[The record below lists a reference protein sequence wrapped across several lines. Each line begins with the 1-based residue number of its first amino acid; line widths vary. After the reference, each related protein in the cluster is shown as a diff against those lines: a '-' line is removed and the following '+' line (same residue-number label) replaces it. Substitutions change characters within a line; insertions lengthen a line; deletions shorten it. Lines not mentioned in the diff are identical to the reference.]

1 MSDPKLHGAGAAE
14 PNFESLFQ
22 YNLDAVFT
30 LDIHSRFT
38 AVNPAGEL
46 IIGYTQE
53 QLRSMSYMQ
62 LVSPEHA
69 AEVRQCYLHVI
80 RKLEPQTVEA
90 NIVRGDGKIAEL
102 TVTTVPLLTEGRIAG
117 VIGIAKDMTAKNK
130 ALRLVDGQNRV
141 LEMIAKTQRLDEIL
155 NGIIALIEEQSGALC
170 SVLFLDRERRA
181 LRLEAAPSFPPD
193 FVQAF
198 REVPVGPDSGSCGS
212 AAYWK
217 RPVIVEDIMADV
229 RWGEFR
235 DRIAPFGFRS
245 CWSVPILL
253 EEEVVGTFAMYDP
266 ERRVPSEEDLRLIER
281 AGALV
286 GLAVE
291 RRRQDE
297 TIRHM
302 AFHDALTG
310 LGNRRLLEE
319 SLDRALVR
327 ASREGDRVA
336 VMFLDLDR
344 FKIVNDSLGHR
355 FGDALLRQV
364 SNRLVDAA
372 GGLGLIARQGGDE
385 FVLLLDGATEEVA
398 RSVAEDILD
407 ALQSPF
413 YVEHQEI
420 FITPSIGVSVFP
432 DHGADA
438 QALLK
443 SADYAMYQAKQN
455 GRNGYQVFHARL
467 QSKAEKRL
475 EVENHLR
482 RALER
487 KELSLHYQPQV
498 HTATRRV
505 IGVEALLRWQH
516 TSWGPISPAQFIPI
530 AEETGLILPIGD
542 WVLHEACRQA
552 KAWLEDGLPEMTLSV
567 NISAR
572 QLQQPDFVSTVQAA
586 LLATGLPPRL
596 LELELTESLTMDRAS
611 SSEAI
616 RRLKG
621 LGIGIAIDD
630 FGTGYS
636 SLHYLKHLS
645 INRLKIDQ
653 SFVRDLLIDQ
663 NDQDIVKA
671 IITMSHSLGIE
682 VIAEGVEMP
691 EQARFLEHH
700 GCDQVQGYLF
710 SRPLPAEAVPA
721 FLRKI

>member
-1 MSDPKLHGAGAAE
+1 MNDQTPHPNYAAE
-14 PNFESLFQ
+14 PNFASLFQ
-22 YNLDAVFT
+22 YNLDAVFIQSF
-30 LDIHSRFT
+30 DGAFT
-38 AVNPAGEL
+38 DLNPAGEAML
-46 IIGYTQE
+46 GYTAAQF
-53 QLRSMSYMQ
+53 RKMSYSDFVWPGQ
-62 LVSPEHA
+62 AE
-69 AEVRQCYLHVI
+69 EVRRTFLDVVE
-80 RKLEPQTVEA
+80 RKEPRTLEFNV
-90 NIVRGDGKIAEL
+90 VRGDGAIAEL
-102 TVTTVPLLTEGRIAG
+102 TVIAVPLLSEGEVTG
-117 VIGIAKDMTAKNK
+117 LIGIAKDMSAKNK

-141 LEMIAKTQRLDEIL
+141 LEMIAKTQRFDDIL
-155 NGIIALIEEQSGALC
+155 HNIIALIEEQSGALC
-170 SVLFLDRERRA
+170 SVLMLDRGRNL
-181 LRLEAAPSFPPD
+181 LRLEAAPSFPED
-193 FVQAF
+193 F
-198 REVPVGPDSGSCGS
+198 RRLMKDVPIGPLCGSCGT
-212 AAYWK
+212 AAYLK
-217 RPVIVEDIMADV
+217 MPVIVEDILTDE
-229 RWGEFR
+229 RYRDFR
-235 DRIAPFGFRS
+235 DIVFSFGFQA
-245 CWSVPILL
+245 CWSVPFLL
-253 EEEVVGTFAMYDP
+253 EDEVVGTFAMYYS
-266 ERRVPSEEDLRLIER
+266 ERRSPSAEDLRLIER

-286 GLAVE
+286 GLAFE

-319 SLDRALVR
+319 SLDRAIDR
-327 ASREGDRVA
+327 AAREGDPLA

-344 FKIVNDSLGHR
+344 FKVVNDSLGHR

-385 FVLLLDGATEEVA
+385 FVLLLDGASEDAA
-398 RSVAEDILD
+398 RVVAEGILD

-420 FITPSIGVSVFP
+420 FITPSLGVSVFP
-432 DHGADA
+432 DHGTDA
-438 QALLK
+438 QSLLK

-455 GRNGYQVFHARL
+455 GRNGYQVFHAKL

-475 EVENHLR
+475 ELENHLR

-487 KELSLHYQPQV
+487 NELSLHYQPQV
-498 HTATRRV
+498 HTASRRV

-516 TSWGPISPAQFIPI
+516 TSWGPLSPAQFIPI
-530 AEETGLILPIGD
+530 AEETGLILPIGK
-542 WVLHEACRQA
+542 WVLHEACRQG
-552 KAWLEDGLPEMTLSV
+552 KAWLDDGLPEMTVSV

-572 QLQQPDFVSTVQAA
+572 QLQQPDFVATVQAA
-586 LLATGLPPRL
+586 LRATGWPARL

-611 SSEAI
+611 SSEVI
-616 RRLKG
+616 RRLKQ
-621 LGIGIAIDD
+621 LGVGIAIDD

-653 SFVRDLLIDQ
+653 SFVRDLLADQ

-691 EQARFLEHH
+691 EQARYLELH

-710 SRPLPAEAVPA
+710 SRPLPADAVPA
-721 FLRKI
+721 FLRK

>member
-1 MSDPKLHGAGAAE
+1 MNDPKLGEKSSAE

-22 YNLDAVFT
+22 YNLDAVFM

-38 AVNPAGEL
+38 AINPAGEL

-53 QLRSMSYMQ
+53 QLRSMSYLQ
-62 LVSPEHA
+62 LVSPQHA
-69 AEVRQCYLHVI
+69 AEVKRCYVHVI
-80 RKLEPQTVEA
+80 RKLEPQTVEVDV
-90 NIVRGDGKIAEL
+90 VRGDGKTAEL
-102 TVTTVPLLTEGRIAG
+102 TVTTVPLMTQGRIAG

-141 LEMIAKTQRLDEIL
+141 LEMIAKTQRLDDIL
-155 NGIIALIEEQSGALC
+155 TSIVALIEEQSGALC
-170 SVLFLDRERRA
+170 SVLMLDRERNA
-181 LRLEAAPSFPPD
+181 LQVEAAPSFPD
-193 FVQAF
+193 GFS
-198 REVPVGPDSGSCGS
+198 RLLKDIPVGPRSGSCGT
-212 AAYWK
+212 AAYLK
-217 RPVIVEDIMADV
+217 KPVIVEDIETDE
-229 RWGEFR
+229 RWTGIQETV
-235 DRIAPFGFRS
+235 APYGFRA

-253 EEEVVGTFAMYDP
+253 EDEVLGTFAMYYT
-266 ERRVPSEEDLRLIER
+266 ERRAPSEEDMRLIER

-302 AFHDALTG
+302 AFHDSLTG

-319 SLDRALVR
+319 SLDRAIDR
-327 ASREGDRVA
+327 ASREGDRLA

-344 FKIVNDSLGHR
+344 FKVVNDSLGHR

-364 SNRLVDAA
+364 SCRLVDAA

-398 RSVAEDILD
+398 RTVAGHILD

-432 DHGADA
+432 DHGDDA

-443 SADYAMYQAKQN
+443 CADYAMYQAKQN

-475 EVENHLR
+475 ELENHLR

-498 HTATRRV
+498 HTRTRRV

-542 WVLHEACRQA
+542 WVLNEACRQA
-552 KAWLEDGLPEMTLSV
+552 KAWLDDGLPEMTVSV

-572 QLQQPDFVSTVQAA
+572 QLQQPDFVARVEAA
-586 LLATGLPPRL
+586 LSATGLPSRL

-653 SFVRDLLIDQ
+653 SFVRDLLSDQ
-663 NDQDIVKA
+663 NDRDIVKA
-671 IITMSHSLGIE
+671 IVTMSHSLGIE

-691 EQARFLEHH
+691 EQARFLEQH

-710 SRPLPAEAVPA
+710 SRPLPADAVPA
-721 FLRKI
+721 FLRN